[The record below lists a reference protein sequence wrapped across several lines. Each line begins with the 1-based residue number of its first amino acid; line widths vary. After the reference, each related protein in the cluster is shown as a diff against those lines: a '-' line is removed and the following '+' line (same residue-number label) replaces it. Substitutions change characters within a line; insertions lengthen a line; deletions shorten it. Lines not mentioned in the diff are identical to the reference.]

1 MENLF
6 QFSRLA
12 QEIELFFVIS
22 LLSFIPIIVVAFTT
36 FTRNIIVLSFLRH
49 ALGLPQSPP
58 NLVLIILA
66 LFITMFTMRPVFDA
80 SYHGGLKPYMNDE
93 LEPSVAAQ
101 EMWKPF
107 KRFMILQTNENDIK
121 FMYNIAEEVPPELAS
136 DVKWNLLVPAFL
148 LSELSLAFKIGFI
161 IFLPFLLIDLV
172 MAAILTSLGM
182 IMVPPITI
190 SLPLKV
196 MLFVTIDGWRLIT
209 EVLLKSV
216 VS

>member
-6 QFSRLA
+6 EFSRLS
-12 QEIELFFVIS
+12 QEIELFLVVT
-22 LLSFIPIIVVAFTT
+22 LLSFIPVIVVAFTT

-66 LFITMFTMRPVFDA
+66 LFITTFTMRPVFDL
-80 SYHGGLKPYMNDE
+80 SYEEGLKPYMNDE
-93 LEPSVAAQ
+93 LAPAEAG
-101 EMWKPF
+101 EKMWAPF
-107 KRFMILQTNENDIK
+107 KRFMIVQTNEKDIE
-121 FMYNIAEEVPPELAS
+121 FMYGMANEDRPETAD

-148 LSELSLAFKIGFI
+148 LSELSVAFKIGFI

-216 VS
+216 SG